1 MKILVTA
8 FEPFG
13 GSKRN
18 SSLDT
23 LQSLPGT
30 IGECEI
36 EKLVLP
42 VVFDRCAEILREK
55 ITEITPSAVICLGQA
70 EGRGMITP
78 EYAAVNVKHAVS
90 PDNAGQTFHLA
101 PIMENSPDAYLTTL
115 PADAM
120 TENMKKA
127 GVPASISFTA
137 GTYVCNNLMYHAVHF
152 CKPMGIRAGF
162 IHLPLSYEIA
172 AEENKAGRLLTLP
185 QETLTAGLTEAIRV
199 LNRGK
204 RQK

>member
-18 SSLDT
+18 ASLDT
-23 LQSLPGT
+23 LEALPGT
-30 IGECEI
+30 IGNCEI
-36 EKLVLP
+36 VKLVLP

-55 ITEITPSAVICLGQA
+55 IAETHPDAVICLGQA

-78 EYAAVNVKHAVS
+78 EYVAVNVKHAVS
-90 PDNAGQTFHLA
+90 PDNAGQTFRLA
-101 PIMENSPDAYLTTL
+101 PIAENGPDAYLTTL

-120 TENMKKA
+120 TENMKNA
-127 GVPASISFTA
+127 GIPASISFTA
-137 GTYVCNNLMYHAVHF
+137 GTYVCNNLMYHAIHH
-152 CKPMGIRAGF
+152 CTPLGIRAGF

-172 AEENKAGRLLTLP
+172 VAENKAGRVLTLP
-185 QETLTAGLTEAIRV
+185 QSALTAGLTEAILCIR
-199 LNRGK
+199 
-204 RQK
+204 